1 MSTQQNNGDHFGNGK
16 DKADGTITRIIGPI
30 VEVDFSGAEEI
41 PDIYNALE
49 VLPEKGSAFE
59 RSGLTLEVQSHIGER
74 KVRAIAMDSVN
85 GLRRGMYVRNR
96 KKPIEFPVGRDVL
109 GHMFTPL
116 GRQIDYD
123 SNAKDGGLISG
134 QLAMEPVV
142 KEPPQYGSLTDEDV
156 VLRTGIKVVDLM
168 APIIEGG
175 KVGLFGGAGVGKT
188 VFLRELMHCFD
199 DIAKPQ
205 KDASS
210 KERTVTIYGGIGER
224 TREGNDLWVE
234 FHEDNAKQMLKNTA
248 FVFGQ
253 MNEPPGSR
261 FRAGHA
267 AITLAEHFRD
277 PQQGEGASDTET
289 GKRKVL
295 LFLDNIF
302 RYIQAGSELSTLLD
316 RMPSAVGYQPTLEM
330 ELGDLQE
337 RISSTTKGSITAIEA
352 VYVPADDLTDP
363 APMAIFGHLDAKV
376 VLKREIADKGYY
388 PAVDALE
395 SESRALNIT
404 RLTKED
410 LLNSDAPNRKGLTGD
425 MITQLIS
432 PEKNVNYHQIVANK
446 VREILE
452 GHRKLDPMVKMLG
465 LKELREEDQK
475 LYRRGELIQRMFTQ
489 PFKAA
494 DNNVAEEHARV
505 SMPDIVFTFMYL
517 AYDDAMLGYVDGGS
531 TENGANVTSDSFK
544 MKGSIFTVTA
554 SDGTLL
560 PNLQEAQLKET
571 FDALLHKIDQEVR

>member
-1 MSTQQNNGDHFGNGK
+1 MNHDTAVDSRHE
-16 DKADGTITRIIGPI
+16 GTIDLEPEGIITRIIGPI
-30 VEVDFSGAEEI
+30 VEVDFSGATSI

-49 VLPEKGSAFE
+49 VLDEEVRNGGGH
-59 RSGLTLEVQSHIGER
+59 GLLLEVQSHIGER

-85 GLRRGMYVRNR
+85 GLRRGLSVRNLKR
-96 KKPIEFPVGRDVL
+96 PVSMPVGQEVL
-109 GHMFTPL
+109 GHMFTPM

-123 SNAKDGGLISG
+123 SRVAGGDRIPEKLP
-134 QLAMEPVV
+134 LEAVV
-142 KEPPQYGSLTDEDV
+142 KEPPQYDTLESNDV
-156 VLRTGIKVVDLM
+156 ILRTGIKVVDLM

-199 DIAKPQ
+199 DLARAAG
-205 KDASS
+205 DGADG
-210 KERTVTIYGGIGER
+210 TVTVYGGIGER
-224 TREGNDLWVE
+224 TREGNDLWSE
-234 FHEDNAKQMLKNTA
+234 FHTENAKGMLGSTA

-267 AITLAEHFRD
+267 AITLAEYFRTHGK
-277 PQQGEGASDTET
+277 PSFSSTPAEG
-289 GKRKVL
+289 GRKRNAVL

-337 RISSTTKGSITAIEA
+337 RISSTREGSITAIEA

-404 RLTKED
+404 RLSPD
-410 LLNSDAPNRKGLTGD
+410 DIPGNNGMSSVGLDSDMLSLLLGGP
-425 MITQLIS
+425 I
-432 PEKNVNYHQIVANK
+432 NYHRVVANK

-452 GHRKLDPMVKMLG
+452 GHRRLDPMVKMLG
-465 LKELREEDQK
+465 LKELREEDRL
-475 LYRRGELIQRMFTQ
+475 LYRRGELILRMFTQ
-489 PFKAA
+489 PFKAQTP
-494 DNNVAEEHARV
+494 NVDPAFARV
-505 SMPDIVFTFMYL
+505 NIIDTVFTFMYL
-517 AYDDAMLGYVDGGS
+517 AYDPQVLQIIEEQDGGF
-531 TENGANVTSDSFK
+531 TEDSFK
-544 MKGSIFTVTA
+544 DRGSIFTVRG
-554 SDGTLL
+554 DNGRVL
-560 PNLQEAQLKET
+560 PNLRTKELLATTLHQL
-571 FDALLHKIDQEVR
+571 LLTIEHEVR

>member
-1 MSTQQNNGDHFGNGK
+1 MSTQQNNGDHSGNGM

-49 VLPEKGSAFE
+49 VLPEEGSAFE
-59 RSGLTLEVQSHIGER
+59 RSSLILEVQSHIGER

-96 KKPIEFPVGRDVL
+96 KQPIEFPVGRRVL

-123 SNAKDGGLISG
+123 SSVENGGLISG
-134 QLAMEPVV
+134 PLAMEPVV

-199 DIAKPQ
+199 DIAKVQ
-205 KDASS
+205 NNASPE
-210 KERTVTIYGGIGER
+210 ERTVTIYGGIGER

-234 FHEDNAKQMLKNTA
+234 FHEDNAKEMLKNTA

-277 PQQGEGASDTET
+277 PQQGEVTSATEA

-337 RISSTTKGSITAIEA
+337 RISSTTRGSITAIEA

-404 RLTKED
+404 RLTEKD
-410 LLNSDAPNRKGLTGD
+410 RPKSYAPNGRGLTLD
-425 MITQLIS
+425 MIKQLDS
-432 PEKNVNYHQIVANK
+432 PAKNVNYHQIVANK

-494 DNNVAEEHARV
+494 DKNVAEEHARV

-517 AYDDAMLGYVDGGS
+517 AYDDEMLGYVDGGS
-531 TENGANVTSDSFK
+531 TDDGANITSDSFK

-554 SDGTLL
+554 GDNKVL
-560 PNLQEAQLKET
+560 PNLEQDKLET
-571 FDALLHKIDQEVR
+571 TFNTLLNKIAQEVR